1 MANKFARALKHLKSS
16 QFDEKIDAI
25 IEQPTNNTQN
35 LMTITPSVETEVA
48 TEITYLDFAT
58 GETGDDGENTSGLF
72 LSDGTI
78 LTIEPPGDTSYVLGP
93 MSSMWYAWGNFTR
106 IGYIRQSD
114 RKMVNLASISGELG
128 DWDGTADDFTSYGQ
142 LTLAQADWFR
152 TTTKKDGA
160 NNDTPNYRA
169 FYPGPPSN
177 TPDEYGRYYCVITG
191 TPKDFPGPNKSV
203 TSAPGQGPEDATT
216 QFSGMLNQLFNKA
229 KKKSKDLLDAAL
241 EGGKDAINKA
251 KDLVKD
257 IYDEIDEFTD
267 QVPALEYSKNIAE
280 SILDNKPI
288 DKSDTITQEEKTK
301 LLNNLNLDNLKIS
314 DGKPTPYADD
324 NIITDENGNVRPRA
338 EWPKD
343 KDGKEIFLKK
353 GDPGYEEYKKGI
365 DKWNEDH
372 QHSNNTGP
380 VTNQSDEELGAG
392 YNNPLAAA
400 GQAQTQIVFPED
412 GSEPYFKYT
421 DHAYLNNK
429 SMDEGEVP
437 DIGKDILSKV
447 VTHMSDR
454 LHRPQGKVGAYT
466 HTDSDAPN
474 TGEMKDYPPNI
485 RGDVKKEFTVPY
497 SQLPSHIQNYV
508 DQQKNN
514 QSSKKKSGST
524 QIATIPSGPN
534 SPLPSPGWTPR
545 PGSSFRPGATWN
557 PPKPGG
563 GTGTYG
569 TTIKLAQNKKKKK
582 NGTLAANYEP
592 QSQVLSEGRKWLRE
606 IRKPVDVPELPTKL
620 KVKPRVRKKEGYKVV
635 GEGLMKDQVAPPEF
649 SSTRDNRMWRKYE
662 MEQNKRT
669 SQEKKNQVL
678 EKIGEGDHQWNY
690 MIANENWRTSEQ
702 MKKFYGTHDDLYT
715 YYHSGKKHKIVR
727 KEGLEK
733 DFLLFVEDEDG
744 IKDTILQSE
753 LNDLIAYER
762 DQEDFKGHYLYETE
776 QKEREINF
784 DKVNKIKKVI
794 GDVKRGEL
802 APEYPKDPP
811 PKTIDGWHPKL
822 GKNYKHDKLDPQ
834 SAEAMPATGDPE
846 IDANIEKATD
856 KKAKAR
862 KTKVLAGKTEQF
874 SNWRDE
880 LTDA

>member
-216 QFSGMLNQLFNKA
+216 QFSGMLNQRNK
-229 KKKSKDLLDAAL
+229 
-241 EGGKDAINKA
+241 
-251 KDLVKD
+251 
-257 IYDEIDEFTD
+257 
-267 QVPALEYSKNIAE
+267 KNIAWG
-280 SILDNKPI
+280 
-288 DKSDTITQEEKTK
+288 
-301 LLNNLNLDNLKIS
+301 
-314 DGKPTPYADD
+314 GKPKGPPTKKFGGIKGRTAD
-324 NIITDENGNVRPRA
+324 TDAMMSVNGMGLSPAAFEKKYGISPQEYINLPHSQSSAGGDDTQIAYGGYSIEDKINVQNYHKKLQKNPNYK
-338 EWPKD
+338 PK
-343 KDGKEIFLKK
+343 
-353 GDPGYEEYKKGI
+353 GYEL
-365 DKWNEDH
+365 D
-372 QHSNNTGP
+372 S
-380 VTNQSDEELGAG
+380 
-392 YNNPLAAA
+392 
-400 GQAQTQIVFPED
+400 
-412 GSEPYFKYT
+412 
-421 DHAYLNNK
+421 
-429 SMDEGEVP
+429 
-437 DIGKDILSKV
+437 
-447 VTHMSDR
+447 
-454 LHRPQGKVGAYT
+454 LHRQMKARGG
-466 HTDSDAPN
+466 SD
-474 TGEMKDYPPNI
+474 
-485 RGDVKKEFTVPY
+485 
-497 SQLPSHIQNYV
+497 
-508 DQQKNN
+508 
-514 QSSKKKSGST
+514 T

-592 QSQVLSEGRKWLRE
+592 QSQVLSEGRKWIRE
-606 IRKPVDVPELPTKL
+606 IRKSVDVPELPKKL